1 MGQSIKKGRV
11 AQWRE
16 IVLPEDWAIAIAAL
30 VAIGCASLALLSIGS
45 SASPLDSGIA
55 NIGFYYTKFCFVL
68 IAHYTY
74 LIWQDRPESPTQY
87 LYQSPRIRAF
97 LPRVVTSLVAVTAV
111 GMFMPAF
118 TAVKSAIPLFND
130 YDWDATFIAWDVT
143 LHGQDAW
150 RVLQP
155 VFGYPLVTSILSYLY
170 HAWFML
176 IYIGP
181 ICVALYVTDRE
192 LRLRFFF
199 GFLLTWTL
207 VGMVGAVL
215 FASVGPVFLEPII
228 GNDRF
233 VEQMAYLNA
242 ANEQHSVLVLEV
254 QRMLLEWYKE
264 GDYGL
269 GRGVSAMPSMHVALA
284 MLYFLMAR
292 HISRWLSWAFLA
304 FLVII
309 MIGSVH
315 LAYHYAVDGYVSI
328 VATLAIWWVTKP
340 LAKMVLRPQDTA
352 PVAVAPGTV
361 GAAA

>member
-1 MGQSIKKGRV
+1 MKTKLGNYLQLRRDDCAVIMASVVI
-11 AQWRE
+11 
-16 IVLPEDWAIAIAAL
+16 IALATMAL
-30 VAIGCASLALLSIGS
+30 RAIGSEAQ
-45 SASPLDSGIA
+45 PLDSGLA
-55 NIGFYYTKFCFVL
+55 NILFYFSNFPLVLLVHYVVLLFIYKPDSPFRFV
-68 IAHYTY
+68 
-74 LIWQDRPESPTQY
+74 
-87 LYQSPRIRAF
+87 YQSEAIRAF
-97 LPRVVTSLVAVTAV
+97 LPQLGAALVVIAALSL
-111 GMFMPAF
+111 FMPAF
-118 TAVKSAIPLFND
+118 TAVKSAIPLFNQ
-130 YDWDATFIAWDVT
+130 YDWDATFIAWDVA
-143 LHGQDAW
+143 LHGEDAW
-150 RVLQP
+150 RILQP
-155 VFGYPLVTSILSYLY
+155 VLGYPLVTSILSYLY

-181 ICVALYVTDRE
+181 ICVALYVADRE

-199 GFLLTWTL
+199 GFLLTWTI
-207 VGMVGAVL
+207 VGMIGAVM

-233 VEQMAYLNA
+233 AEQMAYLNA

-254 QRMLLEWYKE
+254 QRMLLEWYQE

-269 GRGVSAMPSMHVALA
+269 GRGLSAMPSMHVALA

-292 HISRWLSWAFLA
+292 QINLWLGWAFFA

-340 LAKMVLRPQDTA
+340 LARMVLRPRETA
-352 PVAVAPGTV
+352 PTTVAPGTA
-361 GAAA
+361 GATA

>member
-1 MGQSIKKGRV
+1 MNGKLGNYLQLKRD
-11 AQWRE
+11 
-16 IVLPEDWAIAIAAL
+16 DWAVIMASFVIIALATLAL
-30 VAIGCASLALLSIGS
+30 RAIGSEAQ
-45 SASPLDSGIA
+45 PLDSGLA
-55 NIGFYYTKFCFVL
+55 NILFYFSNFPLVLLVHYVVLLFIYKPDSPFRFV
-68 IAHYTY
+68 
-74 LIWQDRPESPTQY
+74 
-87 LYQSPRIRAF
+87 YQSEAIRAF
-97 LPRVVTSLVAVTAV
+97 LPQLGAALVVIAALSL
-111 GMFMPAF
+111 FMPAF
-118 TAVKSAIPLFND
+118 TAVKSAIPLFNE
-130 YDWDATFIAWDVT
+130 YDWDATFIAWDVA

-155 VFGYPLVTSILSYLY
+155 LVGYPLVTSILSYLY

-181 ICVALYVTDRE
+181 ICVALYVADRE

-207 VGMVGAVL
+207 VGMVGAVM
-215 FASVGPVFLEPII
+215 FASVGPVFLEPIM
-228 GNDRF
+228 GSDRF
-233 VEQMAYLNA
+233 AEQMAYLNA

-254 QRMLLEWYKE
+254 QRMLLEWYQE

-269 GRGVSAMPSMHVALA
+269 GRGLSAMPSMHVALA

-292 HISRWLSWAFLA
+292 QINRWLGWAFFA
-304 FLVII
+304 FLVVI

-328 VATLAIWWVTKP
+328 LATLAIWWVTKP
-340 LAKMVLRPQDTA
+340 LARMVLRPRESA
-352 PVAVAPGTV
+352 PATVVPGTV

>member
-1 MGQSIKKGRV
+1 MNGKLSNILQLR
-11 AQWRE
+11 RD
-16 IVLPEDWAIAIAAL
+16 DWAVIMASFVIIALATLAL
-30 VAIGCASLALLSIGS
+30 RAIGSEAQ
-45 SASPLDSGIA
+45 PLDSGLA
-55 NIGFYYTKFCFVL
+55 NILFYFSNFPLVL
-68 IAHYTY
+68 LVHYVVLLFIY
-74 LIWQDRPESPTQY
+74 KPESPFRFV
-87 LYQSPRIRAF
+87 YQSKAIRAF
-97 LPRVVTSLVAVTAV
+97 LPQLGAALVVIAALSL
-111 GMFMPAF
+111 FMPAF
-118 TAVKSAIPLFND
+118 TAVKSAIPLFNE
-130 YDWDATFIAWDVT
+130 YDWDATFVAWDVA

-155 VFGYPLVTSILSYLY
+155 VLGYPLFTSILSYLY

-181 ICVALYVTDRE
+181 ICVALYVVDRE

-199 GFLLTWTL
+199 GFLLTWTI
-207 VGMVGAVL
+207 VGMIGAVV

-233 VEQMAYLNA
+233 AEQMAYLNA
-242 ANEQHSVLVLEV
+242 ANEQHIVLVLEV
-254 QRMLLEWYKE
+254 QRMLLEWYQE

-269 GRGVSAMPSMHVALA
+269 GRGLSAMPSMHVALA

-292 HISRWLSWAFLA
+292 QINRWLGWAFFA

-340 LAKMVLRPQDTA
+340 LARMVLRPRETVPTA
-352 PVAVAPGTV
+352 ITPDTV